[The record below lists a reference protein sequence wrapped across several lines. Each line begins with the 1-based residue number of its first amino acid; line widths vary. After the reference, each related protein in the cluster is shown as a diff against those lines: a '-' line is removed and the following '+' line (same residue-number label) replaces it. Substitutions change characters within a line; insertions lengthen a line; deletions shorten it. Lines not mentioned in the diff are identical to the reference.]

1 MKNELKHHGVVV
13 PMITPVT
20 ESGDLDES
28 AVGRLVDT
36 LLDGGVEGIFALGTT
51 GEGVNVPAAARRRLV
66 QCVTSRVRGRAMIY
80 AGLGDIKPAEFHA
93 VNEFFRAGA
102 NAVVAH
108 PPISVAVPVNELTA
122 WYLALLKE
130 LDGPLIIYNIPSTT
144 GVSIPLETIEKLA
157 NHPKVAGLKDS
168 ENNPQRHAE
177 LLKRFGKRPDF
188 AIFVGVGALMAQ
200 GLKLG
205 AKGIVPSVG
214 NLIPEVCRDLCASAK
229 RGDWADAD
237 THFTRMN
244 AVAALYQKGRTLGQS
259 LAALKTALYHRG
271 LCTPNVLPP
280 LLPLTKSESELLRGE
295 MSQLH
300 LLTERR

>member
-1 MKNELKHHGVVV
+1 MKNGLKHHGVVV
-13 PMITPVT
+13 PMVTPVT
-20 ESGDLDES
+20 ETGELDEA

-36 LLDGGVEGIFALGTT
+36 LLDGGVEGIFVLGTT
-51 GEGVNVPAAARRRLV
+51 GEGTNVPAASRRRLV
-66 QCVTSRVRGRAMIY
+66 QCVTSRVRGRAMVY
-80 AGLGDIKPAEFHA
+80 AGLGDLKPADFPTA
-93 VNEFFRAGA
+93 NEFFRAGA

-108 PPISVAVPVNELTA
+108 PPISASVPVNELTA

-130 LDGPLIIYNIPSTT
+130 LDGPLIIYNIPPTT
-144 GVSIPLETIEKLA
+144 GVSIPLDTIEKLA
-157 NHPKVAGLKDS
+157 DHLKVAGLKDS
-168 ENNPQRHAE
+168 ENNPQRHTE
-177 LLKRFGKRPDF
+177 LLKRFGNRPGF

-229 RGDWADAD
+229 RGDWAEAD

-259 LAALKTALYHRG
+259 LAALKAALHHQG
-271 LCTPNVLPP
+271 ICKPNVLPP
-280 LLPLTKSESELLRGE
+280 LMPLSKSESESLRGE
-295 MSQLH
+295 MSH
-300 LLTERR
+300 LRLLKK